1 MVGHSGGVVC
11 VGCYCSHRM
20 CVRLTFTCDAVV
32 ISTMILGALP
42 CAVALFPQLGS
53 IPAASVEQEFRN
65 LTADDGT
72 KVTTFWYNKGL

>member
-1 MVGHSGGVVC
+1 MRRLLLFAPH
-11 VGCYCSHRM
+11 
-20 CVRLTFTCDAVV
+20 VRSSNVSPLLLTCDAVV